1 MFVQSITEVA
11 VLELAVIGTKIA
23 HWTYPAVVFEVGVV
37 DHPEGAE
44 YDAVAQ
50 V

>member
-1 MFVQSITEVA
+1 MTEVA

-23 HWTYPAVVFEVGVV
+23 HWTYPAVLLVEGVV
-37 DHPEGAE
+37 VHPEGAVKE
-44 YDAVAQ
+44 AVAQ